1 MSFAKQIHIIAGPNG
16 AGKSSHARISLL
28 PQFLKSNE
36 FINADEIAKILAPEE
51 VNSVA
56 AKAGRLML
64 KRMKYLV
71 NEGLGFAFE
80 TTLSAKSYINF
91 IKDAKNNGYSVNLI
105 FLALN
110 SPKLAKN
117 RVATRVSKGGHNV
130 NEDVI
135 YRRFNRGISNLKNYL
150 EVVDTA
156 LIYEASSLE
165 LIEIA
170 RKIDNKISIINQ
182 NLWGQ
187 ISA

>member
-64 KRMKYLV
+64 KRMRYLV
-71 NEGLGFAFE
+71 SEGLGFAFE

-91 IKDAKNNGYSVNLI
+91 IQYAQNKGYSVNLI
-105 FLALN
+105 FLALD
-110 SPKLAKN
+110 SYKLARS
-117 RVATRVSKGGHNV
+117 RVITRVSKGGH
-130 NEDVI
+130 DVDEEVI
-135 YRRFNRGISNLKNYL
+135 FRRFNRGLLNLKSYL
-150 EVVDTA
+150 DIVNTA
-156 LIYEASSLE
+156 LIYEASGLE
-165 LIEIA
+165 LVEIA
-170 RKIDNKISIINQ
+170 KKIDNKIFIINQ
-182 NLWGQ
+182 NLWEQ
-187 ISA
+187 INA